1 MARLGRML
9 CFAVIA
15 GVTLAAPV
23 LAQSSSENRRSGGVA
38 QEFNAGANRVGQG
51 AAQIGEGIKDGAIMT
66 WHAFR
71 DGANAFASRF
81 SADRASPVRGRGPSA
96 Q

>member
-1 MARLGRML
+1 ML
-9 CFAVIA
+9 YFAVIA
-15 GVTLAAPV
+15 SVLLAAPA

-38 QEFNAGANRVGQG
+38 QELNAGANRVGQG
-51 AAQIGEGIKDGAIMT
+51 AAQIGEAIKDGAIMT
-66 WHAFR
+66 WRALR

-81 SADRASPVRGRGPSA
+81 SADRASPARDRGPSA

>member
-1 MARLGRML
+1 ML
-9 CFAVIA
+9 YFAVIA
-15 GVTLAAPV
+15 GVPLVAPAH
-23 LAQSSSENRRSGGVA
+23 AQSTSENRRSGGVV

-66 WHAFR
+66 WQALR

-81 SADRASPVRGRGPSA
+81 GADRASPVRGRGPSA